1 MESYSHVKAAASHV
15 ALSPQTFLVLIC
27 YLALSGF
34 ANESTA
40 ATYYVNNSGSP
51 TCGNAAGRGTLAQPF
66 CTISYALGRMAG
78 GDTVYVR
85 SGTYNE
91 NLYIAGPAG
100 KAGTNTLIAA
110 YPGDTVLLL
119 GSGINTGRCKIA
131 NSSFITFRGFTITNY
146 NQGLFIDSSSNIT
159 IQKCTIHHVGQE
171 GLHVHMNSSF
181 VTVDSCTVHDTR
193 QWQYNGEGVYIGTG
207 DSAPVDNTNN
217 VTIRNT
223 TIYNTTDEGIEFKIG
238 THHITAEGNNIYNVN
253 LGSDWSQNGNDVG
266 AIEVNN
272 AVGAVQHFDSDPQQ
286 VVRNNFIHD
295 VKTAV
300 RAGTGITVYNNVIRH
315 VSGYGI
321 YVDNQSNDSY
331 TRAIYHNTID
341 AAPANAVYHVGG
353 TQDMRNNIG
362 PATAKN
368 IPAQS
373 SYFADTARAD
383 YHLVKGAA
391 PIDAGDD
398 LTAIVPT
405 DRDGV
410 SRKTNGPPDLGAY
423 EYSNSNHIVEPAV
436 PRPIS
441 QGLRLLTVSPNR
453 IEYLIP
459 QAGHTDFEILDF
471 SGKHVSTLV
480 NAWAEKGRYS
490 IPWNRQDYPAG
501 VYLFRLA
508 AYGKVF
514 RQRICLIK

>member
-1 MESYSHVKAAASHV
+1 MRSYSHVKAVASHAV
-15 ALSPQTFLVLIC
+15 ISPLTFLTLIC

-34 ANESTA
+34 ANDSTA

-51 TCGNAAGRGTLAQPF
+51 ACGNAAGRGTLAQPF
-66 CTISYALGRMAG
+66 CTISYALGRLAA

-91 NLYIAGPAG
+91 ALYIAGPGG
-100 KAGTNTLIAA
+100 KAGANTLIAA

-119 GSGINTGRCKIA
+119 GSGVNTGRCKIA
-131 NSSFITFRGFTITNY
+131 NTSYITFRGFTITNY
-146 NQGLFIDSSSNIT
+146 NQGLFVDSSSNIT
-159 IQKCTIHHVGQE
+159 ILGCTIHHVGQE
-171 GLHVHMNSSF
+171 GLHIHMNSSF

-193 QWQYNGEGVYIGTG
+193 QWQYNGEGIYIGTG
-207 DSAPVDNTNN
+207 DAAPVDNTNN

-253 LGSDWSQNGNDVG
+253 LGSDWSQNGNSVG

-272 AVGAVQHFDSDPQQ
+272 SVGAVQNYGSDPQQ

-300 RAGTGITVYNNVIRH
+300 RAGTGITVYNNVVRN

-341 AAPANAVYHVGG
+341 AAPANAVFHVGG
-353 TQDMRNNIG
+353 SQDVRNNIG

-368 IPAQS
+368 LATQDG
-373 SYFADTARAD
+373 YYVNKAGAD

-410 SRKTNGPPDLGAY
+410 SRKTNGAPDMGAY
-423 EYSNSNHIVEPAV
+423 EYSNSSRIGEPAV
-436 PRPIS
+436 PELASLDMRFLTGQGMIWFEPVSAEFS
-441 QGLRLLTVSPNR
+441 QVKVMIYTVDGKNVLEKSINLKTENMVDVSRVATGIYFVR
-453 IEYLIP
+453 I
-459 QAGHTDFEILDF
+459 AGKE
-471 SGKHVSTLV
+471 GKTVQKV
-480 NAWAEKGRYS
+480 MIGR
-490 IPWNRQDYPAG
+490 
-501 VYLFRLA
+501 
-508 AYGKVF
+508 
-514 RQRICLIK
+514 